1 MLNCMQQI
9 NSTLQFLHNNLHDQ
23 FHSDLSNK
31 QAGVT
36 HANTFRTQVSNRSSE
51 SKPVK
56 VLVSRNASNQSMGPG
71 AAPEQEDFQF
81 FLQKSP
87 DISTYS
93 VSLFFDIFIE
103 K

>member
-1 MLNCMQQI
+1 MQQI

-71 AAPEQEDFQF
+71 AAPEQEDFQL